1 MIIGVTGKYC
11 AGKDTVAEILIKKS
25 FYHYS
30 LSDALRSELR
40 LQGKEV
46 IRENL
51 INLGNQLRQTR
62 GAGVLAEMALQNI
75 KSDKNYVITS
85 IRNPSEIE
93 VLRKRKDFM
102 LISIDAPASV
112 RFERMQSRAKAE
124 DAALKTIE
132 DFKSNEERE
141 MSKDP
146 TQQQLHKVIKMADV
160 TINNDKEVE
169 ELQSKIDK
177 VLTTW
182 TPKLQLPR
190 PNWDQYFMNIA
201 REVSSRSNCIKRKVA
216 AIVVKDK
223 RIISTGYNGTPRGT
237 KNCNEGG
244 CARCNSYTTGG
255 TKLDECTCSHGEEN
269 AIVQASYHGVSL
281 KDAILYTTFSP
292 CLTCSKMIINSG
304 ITEVVY
310 NVDYPLA
317 DTAKSLL
324 KEAKIKLRQFKID

>member
-30 LSDALRSELR
+30 LSDALRAELR

-51 INLGNQLRQTR
+51 INLGNQLRQNR

-102 LISIDAPASV
+102 LISIDAPVSV
-112 RFERMQSRAKAE
+112 RFERMQSRAKVE

-132 DFKSNEERE
+132 SFKSNEERE

-160 TINNDKEVE
+160 TINNDKAVE

-177 VLTTW
+177 VLTNW

-216 AIVVKDK
+216 AIVIKDK

-244 CARCNSYTTGG
+244 CARCNSYATGG

-269 AIVQASYHGVSL
+269 SIVQASYHGVSL
-281 KDAILYTTFSP
+281 KDAIIYTTFSP

-317 DTAKSLL
+317 DTAKNLL